1 MYENENYVDHT
12 QNYATY
18 QTTYNQQAP
27 VPPKAPKKKKKK
39 GVVGKVALFAAGALL
54 LGAVAGVGFN
64 GSQYVW
70 DRFHPGEGV
79 SEQVQEQ
86 QQPQQNKA
94 PELTVSQGSDIKVTT
109 TGNTGVVSDNADVI
123 ADMVEE
129 VMPAM
134 VSIINNYT
142 TTGTTFFGQTYS
154 KESASSGS
162 GIIVAQSEAE
172 LLIVSNNHVVE
183 NATKLEVSF
192 IDGSTAVA
200 QIKGLD
206 AKMDLA
212 VISIP
217 LADLSQETMDAIAI
231 ATIGK
236 SEGLR
241 LGESVVA
248 IGNALGYG
256 QSVTRGIVSALDRE
270 ITSED
275 GITGTFIQ
283 TDAAI
288 NPGNS
293 GGALLNMKGEVIG
306 INSNK
311 IGGSIIEGMGY
322 AIPISAASPIISELM
337 LRETRNQVAE
347 GDMGYLGIHYY
358 QTVPEDYNIVYNM
371 PLGVYINEVGE
382 GTPAHQAGLLMGDII
397 VSFDGRSISD
407 ANELLN
413 AMSYYAA
420 GETVEIEVMRLQK
433 GKYES
438 VIKEVTLGKRP

>member
-1 MYENENYVDHT
+1 MYENENYIDHT

-18 QTTYNQQAP
+18 QTAGNGPATM
-27 VPPKAPKKKKKK
+27 PPKTPKKKKKR
-39 GVVGKVALFAAGALL
+39 GFLSKVALYTAGALL
-54 LGAVAGVGFN
+54 LGAVAGAGFC
-64 GSQYVW
+64 GVQYAW
-70 DRFHPGEGV
+70 GRFSGGDRV
-79 SEQVQEQ
+79 QNQVQ
-86 QQPQQNKA
+86 QQPSIV
-94 PELTVSQGSDIKVTT
+94 PELNISQGTDIKVTT
-109 TGNTGVVSDNADVI
+109 TENNGVINENADVI
-123 ADMVEE
+123 ADMVEN

-134 VSIINNYT
+134 VSIVNNFT

-154 KESASSGS
+154 KDSASSGS
-162 GIIVAQSEAE
+162 GIIVAQSDSE

-183 NATKLEVSF
+183 DATKLEVSF
-192 IDGSTAVA
+192 IDGTTAVA

-217 LADLSQETMDAIAI
+217 LEDLSQETKGAIAI
-231 ATIGK
+231 ATIGR
-236 SEGLR
+236 SDSLR

-256 QSVTRGIVSALDRE
+256 QSVTRGIVSALNRE

-311 IGGSIIEGMGY
+311 IGGSIVEGMGY

-337 LRETRNQVAE
+337 LRETRSQVAE
-347 GDMGYLGIHYY
+347 EDKGYLGVHYY
-358 QTVPEDYNIVYNM
+358 QTVPEDYNIIYNM
-371 PLGVYINEVGE
+371 PLGVYISEVGE

-397 VSFDGRSISD
+397 VSFDGRSIGD

-413 AMSYYAA
+413 TMSYYAA
-420 GETVEIEVMRLQK
+420 GETVEIEVMRLQE
-433 GKYES
+433 GRYQS
-438 VIKEVTLGKRP
+438 VIKEVTLGKRPQEAQ